1 MLQMELTAAA
11 GKEDKKKEGS
21 RCVTTHLESSM
32 FFSFFSF
39 TLLMP
44 IYDRPQKK
52 GQETVRVGQG
62 LEMCFVLS
70 PGMFFFFFILKFL
83 SPGNIFFLSP
93 FFIYSNNDFSFIF

>member
-52 GQETVRVGQG
+52 GQETVRVGQV

-70 PGMFFFFFILKFL
+70 PGMFFFFFDGGKGLEMRCDM
-83 SPGNIFFLSP
+83 S
-93 FFIYSNNDFSFIF
+93 